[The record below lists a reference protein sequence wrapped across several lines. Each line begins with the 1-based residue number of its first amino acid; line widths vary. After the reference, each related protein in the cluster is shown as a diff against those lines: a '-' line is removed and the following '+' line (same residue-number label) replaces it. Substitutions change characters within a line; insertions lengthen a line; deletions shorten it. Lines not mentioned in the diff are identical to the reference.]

1 MRGIFLIFFV
11 CFLTSLYSQSD
22 VQSNLKRLNDSIKKY
37 TYTDPQKAIEFS
49 LGVFDNQDY
58 MVPSQS
64 LVNVYYN
71 TSRALQNSNLPAQA
85 IQYLN
90 NAIEIFLSIPVS
102 ERKNKSVNLP
112 PWVLVDIGNIYFLNK
127 NNSKATEYYNTAL
140 ENFKLFENKEEKNY
154 GICTTY
160 DNLAL
165 IASSNKNYR
174 ESDSLHRLSYSI
186 RETSNKIE
194 DVMYSRIAL
203 LSLNLLQNNLN
214 EAFDDLSTI
223 ETFYNNYKKTN
234 PSGIETSNHARYY
247 GYSFDVFSA
256 YYQKQNDVE
265 NAIKYKLLALDL
277 LDDFKS
283 EIEIGKLSLAKL
295 YLDNS
300 QSDKAFEILNS
311 EEISENY
318 NLKKYELL
326 AKYYMSKKNT
336 QLSLRIK
343 DSIIKYKS
351 GASISTEKNLG
362 KLDTSLMLQQ
372 KQIEIQSK
380 DKLNTQIVTIL
391 IITIIF
397 IASALISLR
406 LNYLLQKK
414 KLQFAEVE
422 KRATQKSLKTQQ
434 MELINKSSFIM
445 QRNKHLNSLLDIVN
459 NSQYKSEE
467 TNKLANRVNRVVSNV
482 LKSEMVYDQ
491 FQNQFKEVYPDF
503 FRQITAKHGKLTSVD
518 LQLCCYIKLNQT
530 SKMIAQIT
538 GASVR
543 TVEGQKYRLK
553 KKLNIPKDQDLKTYI
568 LSL

>member
-1 MRGIFLIFFV
+1 M
-11 CFLTSLYSQSD
+11 
-22 VQSNLKRLNDSIKKY
+22 
-37 TYTDPQKAIEFS
+37 
-49 LGVFDNQDY
+49 
-58 MVPSQS
+58 
-64 LVNVYYN
+64 
-71 TSRALQNSNLPAQA
+71 
-85 IQYLN
+85 N
-90 NAIEIFLSIPVS
+90 N
-102 ERKNKSVNLP
+102 
-112 PWVLVDIGNIYFLNK
+112 
-127 NNSKATEYYNTAL
+127 NNSKATEYYNSAL

-214 EAFDDLSTI
+214 KAFDDLSAI

-326 AKYYMSKKNT
+326 AKYYMSKK
-336 QLSLRIK
+336 
-343 DSIIKYKS
+343 
-351 GASISTEKNLG
+351 
-362 KLDTSLMLQQ
+362 
-372 KQIEIQSK
+372 
-380 DKLNTQIVTIL
+380 
-391 IITIIF
+391 
-397 IASALISLR
+397 
-406 LNYLLQKK
+406 
-414 KLQFAEVE
+414 
-422 KRATQKSLKTQQ
+422 
-434 MELINKSSFIM
+434 
-445 QRNKHLNSLLDIVN
+445 
-459 NSQYKSEE
+459 
-467 TNKLANRVNRVVSNV
+467 
-482 LKSEMVYDQ
+482 
-491 FQNQFKEVYPDF
+491 
-503 FRQITAKHGKLTSVD
+503 
-518 LQLCCYIKLNQT
+518 
-530 SKMIAQIT
+530 
-538 GASVR
+538 
-543 TVEGQKYRLK
+543 
-553 KKLNIPKDQDLKTYI
+553 I
-568 LSL
+568 LSSHFVSRIQ